1 MALDEKNYL
10 DIIKKT
16 TLTAID
22 LVIIHDN
29 KILMGYRNNNQAS
42 NCWFVPGCRTRKNET
57 QSQGAQRVAKTEL
70 GINIDLSKLNGASIC
85 SNISKAVTHSKS
97 SFNTIS

>member
-29 KILMGYRNNNQAS
+29 KILMG
-42 NCWFVPGCRTRKNET
+42 
-57 QSQGAQRVAKTEL
+57 L
-70 GINIDLSKLNGASIC
+70 LDLA
-85 SNISKAVTHSKS
+85 
-97 SFNTIS
+97 F